1 MINATRPMKRWLFR
15 ALLPVMIGALASIA
29 QAKATSGDTDSA
41 DSEQHASIGHHHLH
55 LHQESHGDKNQ
66 LFSVGSDAV
75 LPAGKHADSVVSIL
89 GSAISEGDAD
99 SVVSVL
105 GETRVTGPLTD
116 SAVAVFGNL
125 YIDSKIDGDA
135 VAVLGNVEL
144 GPHAEIGGDVVAI
157 GGALHRDEDAIVHGE
172 AQTVLGAR
180 FGGFEW
186 VKPWFRHCL
195 LYGRPLAL
203 VPGVGWAWTLSLIF
217 LALYVLCA
225 LLFRP
230 SITHCVQT
238 LESHP
243 GQCIVA
249 ALLATL
255 LSPIVI
261 TLLCITVIGIA
272 AVPFLIAGI
281 VIAGLFGKAVLL
293 AWIGQRI
300 LGRPQSGPVSHPAFA
315 VLLGGVIVLALYVV
329 PVLGFIVY
337 KVLGLLGLGVVVY
350 ALLRAARE
358 RRAGA
363 VGRESIAAAAMS
375 TPAVPGAIA
384 EGGANAGSAA
394 AGVGATTT
402 TPSAEPPSPAPTPA
416 TAAASAAIM
425 PLAGFWIRMTALL
438 LDALMIGIVI
448 GVFHHKFDVELLLL
462 AAYGAVMWKLRGATI
477 GGIVFDLQIV
487 RQDGQPIDWLT
498 AIVRALSCFLSLAIA
513 GLGFIW
519 IAFDGDK
526 QAWHDKIAGT
536 LVVRTSKRV
545 SLK

>member
-1 MINATRPMKRWLFR
+1 MIKPTRPMMRWLLR
-15 ALLPVMIGALASIA
+15 ALVPVMIGAMASMA
-29 QAKATSGDTDSA
+29 QAQSSSSDTDSS
-41 DSEQHASIGHHHLH
+41 DSDEQHASIGRHHLH
-55 LHQESHGDKNQ
+55 GRHEQHVDDNT
-66 LFSVGSDAV
+66 LFSLGGNSH

-99 SVVSVL
+99 SVVSVF

-135 VAVLGNVEL
+135 VAVFGNIEL
-144 GPHAEIGGDVVAI
+144 GSHAEIGGDVVAV
-157 GGALHRDEDAIVHGE
+157 GGTLHRDDASVIHGE
-172 AQTVLGAR
+172 AQTVLGGT
-180 FGGFEW
+180 FGGCDW
-186 VKPWFRHCL
+186 IKPWFRHCL
-195 LYGRPLAL
+195 FYGRPLAL
-203 VPGVGWAWTLSLIF
+203 APGLGWAWA
-217 LALYVLCA
+217 LALSFLGLYVVFA

-261 TLLCITVIGIA
+261 ILLCITVIGA
-272 AVPFLIAGI
+272 VAVPFFIAGVLIAGM
-281 VIAGLFGKAVLL
+281 FGKAALL
-293 AWIGQRI
+293 AWFGQRV
-300 LGRPQSGPVSHPAFA
+300 LGRPQSGSLSHPAAA

-337 KVLGLLGLGVVVY
+337 KMLGLLGLGVVVY
-350 ALLRAARE
+350 TLLQAARV

-363 VGRESIAAAAMS
+363 VGAGSVAGAQLAAPAAADATGAPAPQPTAAAA
-375 TPAVPGAIA
+375 T
-384 EGGANAGSAA
+384 AA
-394 AGVGATTT
+394 PEASVA
-402 TPSAEPPSPAPTPA
+402 TPA
-416 TAAASAAIM
+416 TAAANIAAL
-425 PLAGFWIRMTALL
+425 PRAGFWIRMSALL

-448 GVFHHKFDVELLLL
+448 GAFHHKFDIELLLL
-462 AAYGAVMWKLRGATI
+462 AAYGALMWKLRGATI
-477 GGIVFDLQIV
+477 GGIVFDLQVV
-487 RQDGQPIDWLT
+487 RQDGQPIDWVT
-498 AIVRALSCFLSLAIA
+498 AIVRALSCFLSLAPA

-536 LVVRTSKRV
+536 VVVRTSKRV
-545 SLK
+545 SLV